1 MNITYTFFDII
12 FLSLSQ
18 LLLFLNWINNNEKLT
33 IVTASDTSHFQSLKQ
48 LIDSIKKYEKDT
60 RLIVFDLGLKIE
72 ELEELNSTY
81 INIEVHKFEFNNYP
95 EHVNLSSQD
104 NGAYAWKPIIIEEI
118 LNLSKGLVL
127 WCDAGNLLT
136 RNLSSLK
143 RHLIINGFY
152 SPLSSEKIEKWSHPK
167 TLNYL
172 NFPKKK
178 YLKRNLNAAVVG
190 IRYKSRYKELV
201 DLWKTSALQKDLILP
216 EGANSSNHRWDQT
229 LLTLIYYRDYQKLY
243 SLKTY
248 FVFGI
253 KVHQDID

>member
-1 MNITYTFFDII
+1 M
-12 FLSLSQ
+12 
-18 LLLFLNWINNNEKLT
+18 LFLNWINNNEQLT

-136 RNLSSLK
+136 RNLNSLK
-143 RHLIINGFY
+143 RHIKINGFY

-178 YLKRNLNAAVVG
+178 FFKRNLNAAVVG
-190 IRYKSRYKELV
+190 IRYKSRYKNL
-201 DLWKTSALQKDLILP
+201 
-216 EGANSSNHRWDQT
+216 
-229 LLTLIYYRDYQKLY
+229 
-243 SLKTY
+243 
-248 FVFGI
+248 
-253 KVHQDID
+253 

>member
-18 LLLFLNWINNNEKLT
+18 LLLFLNWINNNEQLT

-81 INIEVHKFEFNNYP
+81 INIEVHKFEYNNYP